1 MVIPKGIPARGKRGR
16 SGNGIAVLSDGSVGV
31 SQWIQQSHMV
41 QRKNYEAAAKAVYV
55 YSRAYIYLYLY
66 YCDKIIDSNGTEH
79 FSYFFP
85 YVLRSLRAAPFYSP
99 EFILFR
105 LFGSAFRSKRAASR
119 LCAVM
124 MSLYGTGCRTYSS
137 IKMQRQTNGNIIKIY
152 YVLQPLRWRSQDR
165 RRRRWYPCC
174 WRYCRRI
181 ESSVTERS
189 GKLKSFENIR
199 VEL

>member
-1 MVIPKGIPARGKRGR
+1 MLIPKGIPARGKRGR
-16 SGNGIAVLSDGSVGV
+16 SENGIAVLSDGSIRV

-41 QRKNYEAAAKAVYV
+41 QKKTMKQQK
-55 YSRAYIYLYLY
+55 LYMFIQELIFIH
-66 YCDKIIDSNGTEH
+66 CDKIIDSNGTEH
-79 FSYFFP
+79 FSYFFS
-85 YVLRSLRAAPFYSP
+85 VRSSLTPS
-99 EFILFR
+99 
-105 LFGSAFRSKRAASR
+105 SAFLYSANLFCFGFLAQHFETKERQAD
-119 LCAVM
+119 CAVM
-124 MSLYGTGCRTYSS
+124 ISLYGTGCRTYSS

-174 WRYCRRI
+174 WRYWRRI
-181 ESSVTERS
+181 ESSVTERN